1 MRPLIRREI
10 IDLYKLAA
18 GILTENVSKTGKP
31 QKTGFKVIE
40 MCSPL
45 KVVKMGSNDP
55 RGM

>member
-1 MRPLIRREI
+1 MRPLIRRGI

-45 KVVKMGSNDP
+45 KVVKMGSK
-55 RGM
+55 

>member
-1 MRPLIRREI
+1 MRPLIRRGI

-18 GILTENVSKTGKP
+18 GILTENFSKTGKP

-45 KVVKMGSNDP
+45 KVVKMGSK
-55 RGM
+55 